1 MGRVSKKLIP
11 GFDYLKGQPVSYTKS
26 EWLGLIKP
34 IIDDG
39 GRRRVE
45 NGETFIHTKR
55 DGILLWEIYD
65 NIQISAR

>member
-11 GFDYLKGQPVSYTKS
+11 GFDYLKGEPVSYTKTQ
-26 EWLGLIKP
+26 WLELVKP
-34 IIDDG
+34 IIDNG

-45 NGETFIHTKR
+45 VGETFIHTKR

-65 NIQISAR
+65 NLKV